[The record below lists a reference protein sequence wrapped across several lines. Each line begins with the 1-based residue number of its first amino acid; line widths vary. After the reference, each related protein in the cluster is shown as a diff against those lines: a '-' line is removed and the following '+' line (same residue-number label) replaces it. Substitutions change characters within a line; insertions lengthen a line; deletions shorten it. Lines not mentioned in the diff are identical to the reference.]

1 MAQPDNLL
9 DLLEDDE
16 DEEVRHRKPEP
27 PVEFRRKRDSSLII
41 IGTDGEPL
49 PSRHKKI

>member
-16 DEEVRHRKPEP
+16 DEEVRLRLPEP
-27 PVEFRRKRDSSLII
+27 PVDLSRIATVLVTYHRD
-41 IGTDGEPL
+41 
-49 PSRHKKI
+49 

>member
-16 DEEVRHRKPEP
+16 DEEVRLMLPEP
-27 PVEFRRKRDSSLII
+27 PLEISRKQHSPLLI
-41 IGTDGEPL
+41 IGTEGQPL
-49 PSRHKKI
+49 QSRHKKM